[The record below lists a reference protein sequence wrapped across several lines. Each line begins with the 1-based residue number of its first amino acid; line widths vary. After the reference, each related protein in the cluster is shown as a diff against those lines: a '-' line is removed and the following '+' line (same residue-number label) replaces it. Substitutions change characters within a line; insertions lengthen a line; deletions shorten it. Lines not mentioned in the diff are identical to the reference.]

1 MKVFFKFLISFF
13 IFSCIS
19 FYKANAQDTSAIT
32 KNIQQYNIEKNV
44 EKRIQIAFNIVDKYI
59 KDDLDDSAQIWVY
72 KLIELNSKKPIDTTN
87 YFIHSRQT
95 EIFYYSN
102 LMQFGLAA
110 ANKAITIAK
119 KLNDSILIADGF
131 AFKGYIYEALDS
143 FKASKNATYEAKLIY
158 PKNPKPHKWSLIKYT
173 QIVNQLGQI
182 YLKLNNVD
190 SAYRYNSIAY
200 NLALNSPEKE
210 KNQRAKNMCL
220 RTFGDI
226 FVKRNNKD
234 SALHYYKLCRE
245 QCLLNKNFDIIF
257 LNLGKNII
265 LEQGNADLCF
275 QILNKALKLADS
287 AKVSAYFQ
295 KIFLKEVLPVFK
307 KQNNINALSILQERV
322 IKNTSDVSENG
333 NKQIQAI
340 SDKYV
345 ESENALLR
353 SSISELQSKRLLS
366 KFQMALIVLGVI
378 GTILFFYF
386 MYRNKKNAYL
396 LIIHE
401 QEALQN
407 ERNRIARDMHD
418 DLGSGLTRINY
429 ITQKAIA
436 TLPSTTDLN
445 TIKNISTSMI
455 ENMREIIWTLKDDN
469 NTINELIYY
478 IKEYATNYCLENN
491 LQLNCNIDEIK
502 NSFKVKG
509 QTRRNIFLCAK
520 ETLHNIVKH
529 SKAKNVL
536 INISFAPNNW
546 TILIKDDGV
555 GIDLVSKKNYSNGL
569 NNIDKRMETINGTAS
584 WQNNKGTEV
593 LFTLPNNLH

>member
-1 MKVFFKFLISFF
+1 MQVFLKFITSTFLFISIPFCKV
-13 IFSCIS
+13 
-19 FYKANAQDTSAIT
+19 NAQDTAAIAIS
-32 KNIQQYNIEKNV
+32 IQQYNITENTEKKI
-44 EKRIQIAFNIVDKYI
+44 EIAFSIVDKYI
-59 KDDLDDSAQIWVY
+59 KVDLDDSAQIWVY

-110 ANKAITIAK
+110 ANKAIDIAQ
-119 KLNDSILIADGF
+119 KLNDSLLTADGF

-143 FKASKNATYEAKLIY
+143 FEASKNATYQAKLIF
-158 PKNPKPHKWSLIKYT
+158 PKNPKPHKWSLIRYT

-190 SAYRYNSIAY
+190 SAYNYNSIAY
-200 NLALNSPEKE
+200 NLTLNSSEKGR
-210 KNQRAKNMCL
+210 NQRAKNMCL

-226 FVKRNNKD
+226 FVQRNNRD
-234 SALHYYKLCRE
+234 SALYYYNLCYE
-245 QCLLNKNFDIIF
+245 QCLINKNFDIIL
-257 LNLGKNII
+257 LNMGKQIV
-265 LEQGNADLCF
+265 LEQTKPEVCF
-275 QILNKALKLADS
+275 QLLEKALKLADS

-295 KIFLKEVLPVFK
+295 KLFFKDVTDVFK
-307 KQNNINALSILQERV
+307 NQNNIKALSILQDRI

-366 KFQMALIVLGVI
+366 KFQMALIALGVLGTI
-378 GTILFFYF
+378 ILFYL
-386 MYRNKKNAYL
+386 MYRNKRNAYL
-396 LIIHE
+396 RIIHE

-436 TLPSTTDLN
+436 NQPTTADLN
-445 TIKNISTSMI
+445 TIKNISTSMV
-455 ENMREIIWTLKDDN
+455 ENMKEIIWTLKDDN
-469 NTINELIYY
+469 NIINELIYY
-478 IKEYATNYCLENN
+478 IKEYATSYCLENN
-491 LQLNCNIDEIK
+491 LQLNCSIDEIK
-502 NSFKVKG
+502 NSFKIKG
-509 QTRRNIFLCAK
+509 QTRRHIFLCVK
-520 ETLHNIVKH
+520 EVLHNIVKH
-529 SKAKNVL
+529 SKAKNVS
-536 INISFAPNNW
+536 IAIVFAEQTW
-546 TILIKDDGV
+546 TIEIRDDGI
-555 GIDLVSKKNYSNGL
+555 GFEPTHKNYSSNGL
-569 NNIDKRMETINGTAS
+569 ANITKRIETVGGIVTWKVINGT
-584 WQNNKGTEV
+584 EV
-593 LFTLPNNLH
+593 KFTLPNNMY

>member
-1 MKVFFKFLISFF
+1 MQVFLKFITSTFLFISIPFCKV
-13 IFSCIS
+13 
-19 FYKANAQDTSAIT
+19 NAQDTAAIAIS
-32 KNIQQYNIEKNV
+32 IQQYNITENTEKKI
-44 EKRIQIAFNIVDKYI
+44 EIAFSIVDKYI
-59 KDDLDDSAQIWVY
+59 KVDLDDSAQIWVY

-110 ANKAITIAK
+110 ANKAIDIAQ
-119 KLNDSILIADGF
+119 KLNDSILIADGL

-143 FKASKNATYEAKLIY
+143 FEASKNATYQAKLIF
-158 PKNPKPHKWSLIKYT
+158 PKKPKPHKWSLIRYT

-182 YLKLNNVD
+182 YLKLNNDD
-190 SAYRYNSIAY
+190 SAYHYNSIAY
-200 NLALNSPEKE
+200 NLTLNSLEKG

-220 RTFGDI
+220 RTYGDI
-226 FVKRNNKD
+226 FVKRNNRD
-234 SALHYYKLCRE
+234 SALYFYKLCRE
-245 QCLLNKNFDIIF
+245 QCLINNNFDIIL
-257 LNLGKNII
+257 LNMGKQIVLDKNKPELCIQL
-265 LEQGNADLCF
+265 LE
-275 QILNKALKLADS
+275 KALKLADS

-295 KIFLKEVLPVFK
+295 KLFFKDVIDIFKS
-307 KQNNINALSILQERV
+307 QNNIKALALLQERI
-322 IKNTSDVSENG
+322 IKNTNDVSDNG

-366 KFQMALIVLGVI
+366 KFQMALIALGVI
-378 GTILFFYF
+378 GLILFFYF

-436 TLPSTTDLN
+436 TQPTTADLN
-445 TIKNISTSMI
+445 TIKNISTSMV
-455 ENMREIIWTLKDDN
+455 ENMKEIIWTLKDDN
-469 NTINELIYY
+469 NIINELIYY
-478 IKEYATNYCLENN
+478 IKEYATSYCLENN

-502 NSFKVKG
+502 NSFKIKG
-509 QTRRNIFLCAK
+509 QTRRHIFLCVK
-520 ETLHNIVKH
+520 EVLHNIVKH
-529 SKAKNVL
+529 SKAKNVS
-536 INISFAPNNW
+536 IAIVFAEQNW
-546 TILIKDDGV
+546 TIAIKDN
-555 GIDLVSKKNYSNGL
+555 GIGYDATNTKYTGNGL
-569 NNIDKRMETINGTAS
+569 SNIAKRIDTVGGSVNWDTISGT
-584 WQNNKGTEV
+584 KVIIE
-593 LFTLPNNLH
+593 LPYN